1 MDSWFLVGVS
11 FELMNL
17 GFLSF
22 SSLSFF
28 LIASLFCLLFL
39 SPYFPFILFFLFFLL
54 PSYCLFTFSS
64 LFSFLFFL
72 PSYRF
77 SVLSSFA
84 SSSFLYVIYMS
95 CLSSLLSF
103 LLYHFCILSSFASS
117 FLYVTCTSRVS
128 QVQSVCVCVCAFGEN
143 THTTRLQVDIHKL
156 GWYTQFGLRYTRF
169 GGMCAL
175 IGGGAHGLDR

>member
-1 MDSWFLVGVS
+1 MDSWLLVGVS

-22 SSLSFF
+22 SSLSSF

-39 SPYFPFILFFLFFLL
+39 SPYFPFILFFLSFLL

-64 LFSFLFFL
+64 FSFFLIASLFFL
-72 PSYRF
+72 P
-77 SVLSSFA
+77 L
-84 SSSFLYVIYMS
+84 LLLPS
-95 CLSSLLSF
+95 CMLFICLVF
-103 LLYHFCILSSFASS
+103 LLFSPSFFITFVF
-117 FLYVTCTSRVS
+117 FLPLLLRSCMLLVRLAFHRFKVC
-128 QVQSVCVCVCAFGEN
+128 VCVCVCAFGEN
-143 THTTRLQVDIHKL
+143 TYTTRLLQVDIHKL

>member
-22 SSLSFF
+22 SSLSSF

-72 PSYRF
+72 LSYCF
-77 SVLSSFA
+77 SILSSFA

-103 LLYHFCILSSFASS
+103 FITFVFFLPLLLRSCMLLVRLAFHRFK
-117 FLYVTCTSRVS
+117 
-128 QVQSVCVCVCAFGEN
+128 VCVCVYVRMVR
-143 THTTRLQVDIHKL
+143 THTLRLLQVDIHKL